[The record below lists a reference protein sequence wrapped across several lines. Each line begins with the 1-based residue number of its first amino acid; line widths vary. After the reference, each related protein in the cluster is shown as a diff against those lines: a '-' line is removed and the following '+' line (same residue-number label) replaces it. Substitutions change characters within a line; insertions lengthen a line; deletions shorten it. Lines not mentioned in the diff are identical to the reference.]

1 MSDRAIST
9 PDGGGSPAIKRKD
22 SEVLM
27 RMNTM
32 SPKSP
37 VSDKD
42 ALILSVE
49 LEQLTDIPKLFESA
63 HLDVIST
70 PNMMVQAVLVDGSG
84 NDVHPDE
91 RFESDRVSDLEECFP
106 INSDLEWT
114 FGRSYSISQA
124 SIENLY
130 VQIRIMTLIVK
141 MPEEPL
147 SPQAPVASPTRQ
159 TKGGIRSSPGIV
171 RKVSM
176 RRTSSFVGTPK
187 RANSM
192 IVDVNIR
199 MIATAEIS
207 LSCFPIDGSPYTGTL
222 ALKDGSGFKAAS
234 MNCGI
239 ASKFVLK
246 PKIERVIEEDT
257 EEAAANMA
265 DGVLKKFYEFQIEPS
280 AGKIGSLPQR
290 GGSRRTRVLSI
301 SGRLSDNKAVSRGA
315 TDISELGLGT
325 SSSHERIST
334 RESRHSLT
342 DKPTHDSETEQL
354 IRHMDSTFNNT
365 LMVISD
371 RFTKLDVI
379 VKAGKAKEKE
389 TKSLE
394 FIVRMVKYLGDVNT
408 VVTMVTRAC
417 DAKTRIAS
425 SSMEPDTVEDGMAT
439 CKYILSIMLN
449 KFTMM
454 MGKLKNKIRLD
465 IDVDKL
471 VLQNGSCVADALE
484 LIDGSF

>member
-42 ALILSVE
+42 ALILAVE

-141 MPEEPL
+141 MPEEPI
-147 SPQAPVASPTRQ
+147 SPQAPVASPTRE

-207 LSCFPIDGSPYTGTL
+207 LSC
-222 ALKDGSGFKAAS
+222 
-234 MNCGI
+234 
-239 ASKFVLK
+239 
-246 PKIERVIEEDT
+246 
-257 EEAAANMA
+257 
-265 DGVLKKFYEFQIEPS
+265 
-280 AGKIGSLPQR
+280 
-290 GGSRRTRVLSI
+290 
-301 SGRLSDNKAVSRGA
+301 
-315 TDISELGLGT
+315 
-325 SSSHERIST
+325 
-334 RESRHSLT
+334 
-342 DKPTHDSETEQL
+342 
-354 IRHMDSTFNNT
+354 
-365 LMVISD
+365 
-371 RFTKLDVI
+371 
-379 VKAGKAKEKE
+379 
-389 TKSLE
+389 
-394 FIVRMVKYLGDVNT
+394 
-408 VVTMVTRAC
+408 
-417 DAKTRIAS
+417 
-425 SSMEPDTVEDGMAT
+425 
-439 CKYILSIMLN
+439 
-449 KFTMM
+449 
-454 MGKLKNKIRLD
+454 
-465 IDVDKL
+465 
-471 VLQNGSCVADALE
+471 
-484 LIDGSF
+484 